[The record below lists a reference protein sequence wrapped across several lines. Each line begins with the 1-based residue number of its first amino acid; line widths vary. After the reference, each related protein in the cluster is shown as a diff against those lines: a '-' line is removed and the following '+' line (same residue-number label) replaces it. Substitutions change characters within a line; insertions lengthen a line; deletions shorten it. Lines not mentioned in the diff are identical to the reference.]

1 MQLHVCTM
9 QHVQDQCNELY
20 PTQFHGPPRASECK
34 LWEDQ
39 HQSCSISACCQNTKI
54 RHVTSKLLTNDDGDS
69 RLLANDLL
77 TTLDLKIQCHHVST
91 NVLINIYT
99 KYRHTNAH
107 GKVLGSAGWTAS
119 NVKYHQRQAASLKTQ
134 LNSES
139 DTLS

>member
-1 MQLHVCTM
+1 M
-9 QHVQDQCNELY
+9 
-20 PTQFHGPPRASECK
+20 
-34 LWEDQ
+34 
-39 HQSCSISACCQNTKI
+39 
-54 RHVTSKLLTNDDGDS
+54 TSKLLTNDDGDS

-107 GKVLGSAGWTAS
+107 GKVLGSAGWTAR